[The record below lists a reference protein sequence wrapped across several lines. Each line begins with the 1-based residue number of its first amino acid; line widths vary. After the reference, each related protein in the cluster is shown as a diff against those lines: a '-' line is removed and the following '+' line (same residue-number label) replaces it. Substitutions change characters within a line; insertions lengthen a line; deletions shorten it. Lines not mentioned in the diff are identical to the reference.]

1 MNIQEV
7 LKNKANI
14 SIQKKVVLSIMY
26 SHLKVMEKLSEVFKP
41 YDLSPEQFNVLR
53 ILRGQYPDLAQMS
66 LVQER
71 MLTKNSNTT
80 RLIDK
85 LLLKKLVT
93 RKVNEQNRR
102 IVLVGITEAGLEL
115 LQELDKKVD
124 IQENTMTKNLTEEE
138 LETIN
143 LLLEKLRD

>member
-26 SHLKVMEKLSEVFKP
+26 SHLKVMEKFGEIFKP

>member
-26 SHLKVMEKLSEVFKP
+26 SHLKVMEKFGEVFKP